1 MKVALQ
7 TYAKY
12 LVYSLL
18 SATVVIGKSPL
29 NFTKSDLVHIVNAAW
44 FSVLPVIV
52 KAVNPKDPSLG
63 LGSQK

>member
-12 LVYSLL
+12 LAYSLL

-29 NFTKSDLVHIVNAAW
+29 NFTKSDLVHIVNAVW
-44 FSVLPVIV
+44 FSLLPVII

-63 LGSQK
+63 IKGQ

>member
-12 LVYSLL
+12 LGYSLL

-29 NFTKSDLVHIVNAAW
+29 NFNKSDLVHIVNAAW
-44 FSVLPVIV
+44 FSILPVVI
-52 KAVNPKDPSLG
+52 KALNPKDPTLG
-63 LGSQK
+63 INAQK